1 MKIVLFDN
9 IQFDIEH
16 KGQNKENKEL
26 YFIDVSVDGENINK
40 EIVENIGGEIAKK
53 DGKVFIRTENKEVIK
68 IYD

>member
-40 EIVENIGGEIAKK
+40 EIVANIGGEISRK
-53 DGKVFIRTENKEVIK
+53 DKRILMRTENKEVIK